1 MIHPVCVNFHDLIT
15 VDSKFHD
22 LITVSAKFQDLFKW
36 GQEQT
41 QEGNQ
46 FKTKKSVA
54 ASEHPTHCWENSL
67 RYCRKLEKLFLPV
80 ENFLAD
86 MDQKGLAKDSR
97 QNMMHAA
104 HYIKSNIIEE
114 FLTVLITE
122 TGVLE

>member
-1 MIHPVCVNFHDLIT
+1 MIHPVCVKFHDLIT
-15 VDSKFHD
+15 VNAKFHD

-67 RYCRKLEKLFLPV
+67 RYYRKLEKLFLPV
-80 ENFLAD
+80 ENFFGRYGSKRLG
-86 MDQKGLAKDSR
+86 KRFSAKYDACRSL
-97 QNMMHAA
+97 H
-104 HYIKSNIIEE
+104 
-114 FLTVLITE
+114 
-122 TGVLE
+122 